1 MIADQQRKQSLIF
14 DHTLR
19 MDVFITLQRKRLESS
34 DIVFALWL
42 TRVKI
47 RVRKQRITQIL
58 RREVV

>member
-14 DHTLR
+14 DYTLR
-19 MDVFITLQRKRLESS
+19 MDVFITKK
-34 DIVFALWL
+34 DIGKLRHCIRPWL

-58 RREVV
+58 KREVV